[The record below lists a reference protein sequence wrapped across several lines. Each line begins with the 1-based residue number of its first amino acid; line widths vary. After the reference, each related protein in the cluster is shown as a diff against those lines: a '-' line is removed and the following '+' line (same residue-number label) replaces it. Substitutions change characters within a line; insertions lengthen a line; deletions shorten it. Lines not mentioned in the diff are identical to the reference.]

1 MYVYVWKHNETPFY
15 VGMSKTAHRANPLNA
30 GGRGW
35 LCKQT
40 LAKIGPKNV
49 VLELRIVDTLEEAI
63 ALERSL
69 IELYGRIQHGTG
81 PLTNLKPGG
90 DGSATM
96 TDKGRAATSARMI
109 ANNPMHNVETRA
121 KATARMQDP
130 DVQEKLRGENN
141 PAKRPE
147 VREKL
152 LAKWQDPEYKAR
164 QKLARTGAL
173 THSVEFKE
181 AARQRLL
188 DPTNPMRD
196 QHKILNTDS
205 AIREKRNAALRSP
218 EVRAKHKANADK
230 RWADP
235 AARIALGEKM
245 KAIWAKR
252 REAKVLSLS

>member
-15 VGMSKTAHRANPLNA
+15 VGMSKTARRANPLNA

-35 LCKQT
+35 LCRQT

-49 VLELRIVDTLEEAI
+49 VLELRSVDTLEEAV

-69 IELYGRIQHGTG
+69 IERYGRIQHGTG

-96 TDKGRAATSARMI
+96 TAEGRAATSARMT
-109 ANNPMHNVETRA
+109 ANNPMHNPETRA
-121 KATARMQDP
+121 KAAARMRDP

-141 PAKRPE
+141 PAKRAE

-152 LAKWQDPEYKAR
+152 LAKWKDPEYRAQQKA
-164 QKLARTGAL
+164 ARVGIVRHTD
-173 THSVEFKE
+173 EFKE
-181 AARQRLL
+181 AMRQRLL
-188 DPTNPMRD
+188 NPANPMRE
-196 QHKILNTDS
+196 QHKVLNTDA
-205 AIREKRNAALRSP
+205 AIRAKRNAAIRTT
-218 EVRAKHKANADK
+218 EVRAKHKANAEQ

-235 AARIALGEKM
+235 AARAALGEKM
-245 KAIWAKR
+245 KAVWAKR
-252 REAKVLSLS
+252 RADKVKS

>member
-96 TDKGRAATSARMI
+96 TDKGRAATSVRMT
-109 ANNPMHNVETRA
+109 ANNPMHNLETRA

-205 AIREKRNAALRSP
+205 AIREKRNAALRNP